1 MQLTCSYFS
10 HIFLFKNQGD
20 EVEKYPQFLI
30 KLISEVGD
38 GKTIE
43 VGDTDEYVI
52 MSTDEKTAY
61 GKRDFMKT
69 LTCQI
74 LSITPDCVSGFV
86 TVDVRVTRLLV

>member
-1 MQLTCSYFS
+1 
-10 HIFLFKNQGD
+10 
-20 EVEKYPQFLI
+20 LI
-30 KLISEVGD
+30 RLIEEVGD

-69 LTCQI
+69 LTCQVLGI
-74 LSITPDCVSGFV
+74 FPDCNTGFV
-86 TVDVRVTRLLV
+86 AIDVRVTKLAD